1 MAGRK
6 SKVLFDSID
15 LKILET
21 LSETYDG
28 IGVLDLAKKMNL
40 THQNLKKHLEKLL
53 KARLI
58 MTIKTTAS
66 TDKTQVGKI
75 KLHTVLSGI
84 MESYIDEFPEE
95 AKNLIKERE
104 EFSATIKILKKISGL
119 DYEKETL
126 REIINELAKSKIKKK
141 S

>member
-75 KLHTVLSGI
+75 KLH
-84 MESYIDEFPEE
+84 
-95 AKNLIKERE
+95 R
-104 EFSATIKILKKISGL
+104 
-119 DYEKETL
+119 
-126 REIINELAKSKIKKK
+126 
-141 S
+141 